1 MGSGHSD
8 AVPSRTTAMA
18 PTTRLLPAVLG
29 LAAAAAAQ
37 ITPGNLVVLRI
48 GTGASA
54 LTNAGTQVFLDEY
67 TAAGAFVQTVPMP
80 TLLNGA
86 QQPFVCSGTATS
98 EGGLTQSV
106 DGRYLVAMGYGA
118 APGTASI
125 AGTASA
131 SVPRVCARV
140 ALDETIDTTTALAD
154 AYSGNNARGAC
165 SWFGGEFWTAGNA
178 TTGNGPSARHVP
190 VIGSATSVQL
200 SIATTNVRRVDIFA
214 GQLYC
219 TSAAGGLFGVGTVG
233 VGTPTT
239 GGQSVSPLPGM
250 PLATGPSPYDFF
262 FADATTVYVAD
273 DRTTSGGGIQKW
285 TATGG
290 VWNLQYVFTPGVGVG
305 CRGLSGYVANGVATL
320 FATTT
325 TNGIVKV
332 VDTGAAAT
340 VTPLAI
346 GAANTALRGI
356 RWIRTP
362 ASVVNSGA
370 GCGTTVGTPLLTTN
384 GAPLAGNAG
393 FELSAY
399 NTPPNALA
407 LFSVKLGDVLPVGL
421 PVPGTPPCVQA
432 YVLPD
437 ALAAVLADPFGAAVQ
452 PLPIPAGVALGGTR
466 VAVQAFVLDFGLTGF
481 ALPLGQSDAM
491 QIVVGN

>member
-1 MGSGHSD
+1 
-8 AVPSRTTAMA
+8 MA
-18 PTTRLLPAVLG
+18 PTHRLLPAILC

-37 ITPGNLVVLRI
+37 ITPGNLVVLRV

-80 TLLNGA
+80 TVLNGA
-86 QQPFVCSGTATS
+86 QRPFVCSGTASS

-106 DGRYLVAMGYGA
+106 DGRYLIAMGYGA

-125 AGTASA
+125 ASTASA
-131 SVPRVCARV
+131 SVPRVCARI
-140 ALDETIDTTTALAD
+140 ALDETIDTTTALTD

-190 VIGSATSVQL
+190 QVGSTTSVQL
-200 SIATTNVRRVDIFA
+200 SITTTNVRRIDIVDS
-214 GQLYC
+214 QLYC
-219 TSAAGGLFGVGTVG
+219 TAAAAGLFGVGTVG
-233 VGTPTT
+233 TGTPTT
-239 GGQSVSPLPGM
+239 GGQTVTPLPGM

-262 FADATTVYVAD
+262 FADAATVYLAD

-290 VWNLQYVFTPGVGVG
+290 VWSQQYVFTPGVGVG
-305 CRGLSGYVANGVATL
+305 CRGLSGYVDNGVATL
-320 FATTT
+320 FAITT

-340 VTPLAI
+340 VVPLAI
-346 GAANTALRGI
+346 GAANTALRGL

-362 ASVVNSGA
+362 ASVTNSGA
-370 GCGTTVGTPLLTTN
+370 GCGTTVGTPLLTTV

-393 FELSAY
+393 FELAAY
-399 NTPPNALA
+399 NTPPSVLV
-407 LFSVKLGDVLPVGL
+407 LFSVKLGDALPVGL

-437 ALAAVLADPFGAAVQ
+437 ALATTLADAFGAAAQ
-452 PLPIPAGVALGGTR
+452 PLPIPGGAALGGTR
-466 VAVQAFVLDFGLTGF
+466 IAVQAFVLDFGLTGF
-481 ALPLGQSDAM
+481 ALPIGQTDAM
-491 QIVVGN
+491 QLVVGN